1 MSYASQMLESDIAS
15 RIDPSQLAETID
27 ALGDCAQ
34 ACTADAD
41 ADLREDSVA
50 SMVTCIRLC
59 LDCSDV
65 VFYPAASHQYRSGPF
80 RELRWTCG
88 SRTRDFGAYLPLVH
102 GYRLVFPVCGNMRSL
117 RNCLDQHWRFRRI
130 RGKALRTIEGS
141 PAVLS
146 RPDTQSGSDKAGAQ
160 ANRAGQ
166 RNTNRK
172 ILVANFNW
180 KKRRANL
187 APRAG

>member
-59 LDCSDV
+59 LDCSDGCT
-65 VFYPAASHQYRSGPF
+65 A
-80 RELRWTCG
+80 
-88 SRTRDFGAYLPLVH
+88 TRGVI
-102 GYRLVFPVCGNMRSL
+102 S
-117 RNCLDQHWRFRRI
+117 
-130 RGKALRTIEGS
+130 
-141 PAVLS
+141 
-146 RPDTQSGSDKAGAQ
+146 
-160 ANRAGQ
+160 
-166 RNTNRK
+166 
-172 ILVANFNW
+172 
-180 KKRRANL
+180 RRAAYDEAVTGPLL
-187 APRAG
+187 AACAETCARCREECERHAHEHSHCMVCAEACRRCEQACRDLLAAGETSG